1 MEPGRGRRADVVKGK
16 GSASSRPTPA
26 GGSPRP
32 AGSSGKKSKKADSR
46 RPFYA
51 LLGIV
56 GVAGAVFILFQLTRP
71 GTAVATIDPNTPLPT
86 AEGYVLGNPSAPVQ
100 VLEFADFEC
109 PACGDFAVVT
119 EPDVRKR
126 LIETGQ
132 ISLRFL
138 DFPLPS
144 HRNSFAASNAA
155 ACANEQG
162 KFWEMHDAIFEN
174 QDRWNGIATSRPK
187 GVFEDL
193 ARQVGLD
200 VGKWEECFDA
210 QKYRL
215 NIAANQREGERRRV
229 SSTPTFVIG
238 TRMIPGNLGFD
249 RIRAYVDTALAEA
262 KTRGGA
268 DSVAAKAAA
277 PAAKDTSA
285 K

>member
-1 MEPGRGRRADVVKGK
+1 MEPGRGRRADGVKGK
-16 GSASSRPTPA
+16 GGGSAKPTPA

-32 AGSSGKKSKKADSR
+32 SGAKKSRKSDSR

-86 AEGYVLGNPSAPVQ
+86 AEGYVLGNPNAPVQ

-126 LIETGQ
+126 LVETGQ

-138 DFPLPS
+138 DFPLAN
-144 HRNSFAASNAA
+144 HRNSLAASNAA

-174 QDRWNGIATSRPK
+174 QDRWSAITTSRPK
-187 GVFEDL
+187 GVFEEL

-200 VGKWEECFDA
+200 VGKWEECFDT

-215 NIAANQREGERRRV
+215 NILANQREGERRRV
-229 SSTPTFVIG
+229 GSTPTFVIG
-238 TRMIPGNLGFD
+238 SRMIPGNLGFD

-262 KTRGGA
+262 KARGGA
-268 DSVAAKAAA
+268 DSGAAKGAA
-277 PAAKDTSA
+277 PAAKDTGA